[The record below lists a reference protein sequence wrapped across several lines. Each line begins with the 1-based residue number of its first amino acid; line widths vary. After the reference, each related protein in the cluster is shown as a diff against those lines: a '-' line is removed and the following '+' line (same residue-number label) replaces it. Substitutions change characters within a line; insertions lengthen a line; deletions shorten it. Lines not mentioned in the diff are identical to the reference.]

1 MKYTCWVHS
10 PACRCSGSHLADRD
24 SPVFYYSGGG
34 YCYTHPPLGSA
45 GTTNYG
51 STVGT
56 EHHSHLQKKHCCCQT
71 TNMPKPHNTLCLS
84 CNSMQRSFISIIS
97 GKTTGVKHTIQSSLE
112 TAPFSILAT
121 VSAPAALWSGNALGA
136 LSELGALGRTRIF
149 IWEQTATLTR
159 LTAQWNK
166 GWTHALKENQKQQQS
181 KFSCMAE
188 ATK

>member
-1 MKYTCWVHS
+1 MVAIWQIVTVLCFITVVVVIVTLILLWAVQERPTMVQLWAQSITHTCKRNIVVVRQ
-10 PACRCSGSHLADRD
+10 P
-24 SPVFYYSGGG
+24 
-34 YCYTHPPLGSA
+34 T
-45 GTTNYG
+45 
-51 STVGT
+51 
-56 EHHSHLQKKHCCCQT
+56 CQ
-71 TNMPKPHNTLCLS
+71 KPHNTLCLS

-188 ATK
+188 ATT